1 MRLIDADALIDN
13 AREMVFEDINAT
25 DHGYSWDAVTVTD
38 IMNAPTIEAV
48 PAVHGEWIGNTC
60 NACGM
65 NWDEN
70 MVNNADDWGYFEPMP
85 DFCPNCGAK
94 MRTK

>member
-1 MRLIDADALIDN
+1 MARLIDADALIDN

-25 DHGYSWDAVTVTD
+25 GYGYSWDAVTVTD

-48 PAVHGEWIGNTC
+48 PVVHAEWIDGCCTNCRAYMPTDSSIDFISEDEC
-60 NACGM
+60 NYC
-65 NWDEN
+65 
-70 MVNNADDWGYFEPMP
+70 YS
-85 DFCPNCGAK
+85 CGAK